1 MNKAKLLIVEDGGPM
16 DEAVG
21 LIQKALVADPDNGSY
36 LDSLGWAYF
45 KQGKVAEARTHLVRA
60 ATLSQDNSVIQDH
73 LGDVLIALDDG
84 PGAIAAWERALA
96 GDGDSIDSAA
106 IKSKIERAR
115 GR

>member
-1 MNKAKLLIVEDGGPM
+1 M

-45 KQGKVAEARTHLVRA
+45 KQGKITEARTQLQRA
-60 ATLSQDNSVIQDH
+60 ASISTSNSVIQDH
-73 LGDVLIALDDG
+73 LGDVLMALQDG

-96 GDGDSIDSAA
+96 GDRESIDSAA
-106 IKSKIERAR
+106 VKSKIDRAR